1 MGTQFTSRLKESDR
15 ERIIEGIADAL
26 EDTLVD
32 AVANRLPFPKP
43 GKRGADTGKQTKQ
56 RSSRKAPATGKG
68 SSKTPS
74 TKTVKT
80 LSGAQ
85 RQRFGDAAVSQVLSV
100 AADRGFFSVFEESQL
115 FVDVLKWILRLR
127 SDAEFNGF
135 EGIIREYNM
144 KDSVNPIGVLARKRQ
159 ELTDK
164 AKADPFRIASTNAV
178 KAILVETSLRKVP
191 QKTGEA
197 PASTFG
203 RQLAIMSV
211 RDLVTR
217 YIHSFVYEVL
227 SKSMSMSDPTS
238 SATVVQE
245 AIVEIRKATE
255 RIARKA
261 VDRIVKEG
269 KLNDT
274 LRIHQIV
281 IEGLMEYIRPEAA

>member
-26 EDTLVD
+26 LD
-32 AVANRLPFPKP
+32 AVADPLPSPKP
-43 GKRGADTGKQTKQ
+43 GKLGAATGKHTKQ
-56 RSSRKAPATGKG
+56 GSSRKAPATGKG
-68 SSKTPS
+68 GGRTASAKR
-74 TKTVKT
+74 VKT

-85 RQRFGDAAVSQVLSV
+85 RQRFGDAAVGQVLRV

-135 EGIIREYNM
+135 EGIIREYKM
-144 KDSVNPIGVLARKRQ
+144 EDSVNPIWVLARKQQ

-164 AKADPFRIASTNAV
+164 GEADPFRVASTNAV
-178 KAILVETSLRKVP
+178 KAILAETSLRKVP
-191 QKTGEA
+191 QKTGEG
-197 PASTFG
+197 PARTFG

-217 YIHSFVYEVL
+217 YIHSFIYEVL

-245 AIVEIRKATE
+245 AIGEIRKATE

-261 VDRIVKEG
+261 VERIVKEG

-281 IEGLMEYIRPEAA
+281 IEGLMEYRRPEAA